1 MSSPAFVFLGF
12 SAAATDASGG
22 RIVYD
27 MVQSLRCCFPRRE
40 VPQVVQSLSLESS
53 LGCWDMV
60 FGYTASGPCSAFG
73 MARVFAGL
81 GAGGGA
87 DALDVF
93 EDDGSSFTI
102 QLAVSSH
109 TVYVLASAA
118 LRRGAHLHGW

>member
-1 MSSPAFVFLGF
+1 
-12 SAAATDASGG
+12 
-22 RIVYD
+22 
-27 MVQSLRCCFPRRE
+27 
-40 VPQVVQSLSLESS
+40 
-53 LGCWDMV
+53 
-60 FGYTASGPCSAFG
+60 

-118 LRRGAHLHGW
+118 LRRGAHLHGWWRLRR